1 MTDDTAKATLSL
13 RRMRIPISCAITGP
27 SRRIKRA
34 GPPWTPLTESPF
46 VGQAEATG
54 RRAGEGPHRFRER
67 QLPRRQPSPAAA
79 GAAAFRRVEQEIVWE
94 AEGVD
99 EVGRE

>member
-1 MTDDTAKATLSL
+1 MTDDTAKAALSW
-13 RRMRIPISCAITGP
+13 RRLRIPISCAMIGP

-34 GPPWTPLTESPF
+34 GPWAPLTESPF

-67 QLPRRQPSPAAA
+67 PLPRRQSSPAAA

-94 AEGVD
+94 GEGVD

>member
-1 MTDDTAKATLSL
+1 MTQRKPRSLGEDCGFRSLARDDW
-13 RRMRIPISCAITGP
+13 PEPPGQEG
-27 SRRIKRA
+27 
-34 GPPWTPLTESPF
+34 GPPWAPLTESPF

-67 QLPRRQPSPAAA
+67 PLPRRQPSPAAA
-79 GAAAFRRVEQEIVWE
+79 GAAAFRRVEKEIVWE
-94 AEGVD
+94 GKGVD